1 MNSKVWIIL
10 ITISLLLVGCSG
22 QSLFQSSEIATPIPS
37 TDVRGCTAFCLN
49 NAGYGLFGTN
59 LDSNMYEGLLFV
71 NKRNVSK
78 TGWEKNTVGEYARWT
93 SKYGSF
99 TFNMVGYQTPWGGMN
114 EAGLMISTLALHENQ
129 TPAPDERFPLLS
141 PLWLQYQLDN
151 NSTIEE
157 VIASESLVRITQN
170 APQKVDQFLACEK
183 SGDCAVIEFL
193 EGKMVYYT
201 GKTLPVAAITNNTYE
216 ESVRAWQAGEALT
229 GDSLIRFGT
238 AADRVTDFQAMK
250 SERAVEYAFDTLKQA
265 SHPFL
270 TVWSIVFDPQNLRVY
285 FRTKWNND
293 IRYVDF
299 SKLDFSCGTPVQM
312 LDIHEKLSGDVS
324 DDLMPYSH
332 EMSLDHLAKALAT
345 LGINTPRDDLDKG
358 LQELENYP
366 CMDSEENLPGEKS
379 FGNENVSSDL
389 PSWVWPAVVAMLV
402 IASLLILYGIRRRV
416 RRN

>member
-1 MNSKVWIIL
+1 MNSKIRIIL

-22 QSLFQSSEIATPIPS
+22 QLPFRSTEIATPIPP
-37 TDVRGCTAFCLN
+37 TNVRGCTAFCLN

-59 LDSNMYEGLLFV
+59 LDASMYEGLLFV

-78 TGWEKNTVGEYARWT
+78 TGWEKNTAGEYARWT
-93 SKYGSF
+93 SRYGSF
-99 TFNMVGYQTPWGGMN
+99 TFNMVGYQAPWGGMN
-114 EAGLMISTLALHENQ
+114 EAGLMISTLALYENQ

-151 NSTIEE
+151 HSTIEE
-157 VIASESLVRITQN
+157 VLASDSLVRITQDT
-170 APQKVDQFLACEK
+170 PQKVDQFLACDR

-201 GKTLPVAAITNNTYE
+201 GKTLPVAAITNNVYE
-216 ESVRAWQAGEALT
+216 ESVRAWQEGKLT
-229 GDSLIRFGT
+229 GDSLIRFGA
-238 AADRVTDFQAMK
+238 AADRVTGFQAMK
-250 SERAVEYAFDTLKQA
+250 SELAVEYAFDTLKQA

-285 FRTKWNND
+285 FRTKWNNE

-299 SKLDFSCGTPVQM
+299 GKLDFSCSTPVQM

-332 EMSLDHLAKALAT
+332 EMSFDHLAKAFTKLNIT
-345 LGINTPRDDLDKG
+345 TPRDDLDKG

-366 CMDSEENLPGEKS
+366 CMDSEENLPREKS
-379 FGNENVSSDL
+379 FGNENVSSGL
-389 PSWVWPAVVAMLV
+389 SSWVWPAF
-402 IASLLILYGIRRRV
+402 IALLIIVSLLILYGIRRRV
-416 RRN
+416 GRN